1 MLATC
6 QQESLG
12 NMENERKV
20 MTEAQPEEKPAKR
33 RARRSWTSAVP
44 LLVIPLLAYVAF
56 AGAGADFD
64 IQRFSIAL
72 PSGGVWQLGLG
83 TILLALALVL
93 LFFQL
98 LKATRGGGASITE
111 NALSTM
117 VFAACLILF
126 LVWAHAATST
136 FFLLTLMS
144 MVDVI
149 AAFAVTVNAARR
161 EYGTRGQT

>member
-1 MLATC
+1 
-6 QQESLG
+6 
-12 NMENERKV
+12 
-20 MTEAQPEEKPAKR
+20 MTEAPPEEKPAKR
-33 RARRSWTSAVP
+33 RARRGWTSAVP

-64 IQRFSIAL
+64 IPRFSIAL

-98 LKATRGGGASITE
+98 LKATRGCGASITE

-126 LVWAHAATST
+126 LVWDRAATST

-149 AAFAVTVNAARR
+149 AAFSVTVNAARR

>member
-1 MLATC
+1 
-6 QQESLG
+6 
-12 NMENERKV
+12 
-20 MTEAQPEEKPAKR
+20 MTEAPPEEKPAKR

-126 LVWAHAATST
+126 LVWDRAATST

-149 AAFAVTVNAARR
+149 AAFAVTVNAARH

>member
-1 MLATC
+1 
-6 QQESLG
+6 
-12 NMENERKV
+12 
-20 MTEAQPEEKPAKR
+20 MTEGPPEEKPVRR
-33 RARRSWTSAVP
+33 RARRSWTSALS

-64 IQRFSIAL
+64 IPRFSIAL

-126 LVWAHAATST
+126 LIWDRAATST

-149 AAFAVTVNAARR
+149 AAFAVTVNATRR
-161 EYGTRGQT
+161 EYGARGQT